1 MRVQDAKN
9 LAKSL
14 CELGQ
19 YRRELSIAMR
29 ETTQGVRTSK
39 RLWHEGNRSKL
50 INIGIAIFM
59 FPEPTPISSIVGVGV
74 IAAGL
79 IQKGIKNQAIYIE
92 DIPKSLKNT
101 IEEISSTK
109 YDLKI

>member
-9 LAKSL
+9 LARSL

-19 YRRELSIAMR
+19 CRRELSTVTK
-29 ETTQGVRTSK
+29 ETRQGVRTSR

-59 FPEPTPISSIVGVGV
+59 FPEPTPISSIVGAGV
-74 IAAGL
+74 IEAGL

-101 IEEISSTK
+101 IEEIGSTK